1 MSKRLPSVSRYSVL
15 GAGHSVVAG
24 AASSSRAECCSH
36 TEAGT
41 AVTTASEEKM
51 EQPSR
56 VSFCRIPY
64 SSI

>member
-1 MSKRLPSVSRYSVL
+1 MSKRLPSVSCCSVL